1 MRCFFCGL
9 VIECHKQS
17 ILSRI
22 VERCS
27 VRLVNESVGED
38 LTENLL
44 GEVIFIRSVENAI
57 FLGAFL
63 AFGAFVYEVLP
74 DQLLEMLEKEHT
86 LGISDRQG
94 TKRVEAWILSVS
106 LPL

>member
-1 MRCFFCGL
+1 MWCFLRGL
-9 VIECHKQS
+9 VVEGHEKGV
-17 ILSRI
+17 LSRI
-22 VERCS
+22 VERG
-27 VRLVNESVGED
+27 SVGLVDESIRED
-38 LTENLL
+38 LAEDFGTE
-44 GEVIFIRSVENAI
+44 VVFIRSVENAI